1 MRSCLAL
8 LSLPT
13 LAGTD
18 RRVINSKSEVDSL
31 SWRLEEKFKK
41 SSTLKFSK
49 TTEQLVNWNKLAE
62 LVSCNTMYLRL
73 QIYLKLMQN
82 LLCFRTFN
90 KLISENMLLLFY
102 LCQKLLQKFQIT
114 RF

>member
-1 MRSCLAL
+1 MQASLGLINLGVGYFSDKCISLSIRSCLAI

-18 RRVINSKSEVDSL
+18 RRVVNSKSEVDSL

-62 LVSCNTMYLRL
+62 HVSCNKM
-73 QIYLKLMQN
+73 
-82 LLCFRTFN
+82 
-90 KLISENMLLLFY
+90 
-102 LCQKLLQKFQIT
+102 
-114 RF
+114 